1 MKKALKFLTVSIML
15 WACLLG
21 MSSLAFADA
30 AMDFEITSVAYEG
43 GVLTAVGQFKNIGDK
58 SIADVTKVNVKIVLH
73 NAAGDSK
80 EVANHDFTDL
90 KLNIKPGEVATYTLT
105 FSDVPEYTDAT
116 SWTAEE
122 GNWEYTYFDEA
133 PVAPVVEVPVVEVPV
148 VEATVAPE
156 TAPAS
161 LDFAVTSVFY
171 EEGNL
176 KAKGTFLNTGG
187 KNIDVVQKV
196 SVKIT
201 LHNDAGDS
209 KEVANQ
215 YFSDLAVHL
224 KPADAVEYTL
234 TFTGVPEYTDA
245 TSYTAE
251 EGEWE
256 YTYFE

>member
-1 MKKALKFLTVSIML
+1 VKKVLKFLTVSVVL

-30 AMDFEITSVAYEG
+30 ALDFEVTSVAYEG

-58 SIADVTKVNVKIVLH
+58 NIADVTKVNVKIVLH
-73 NAAGDSK
+73 NDAGDSK
-80 EVANHDFTDL
+80 QVADHNFSDL
-90 KLNIKPGEVATYTLT
+90 KLNIKPGEAATYTLT

-122 GNWEYTYFDEA
+122 GDWEYTYFDDAPTIAPEA
-133 PVAPVVEVPVVEVPV
+133 PAAPAP
-148 VEATVAPE
+148 EAPAASAPE
-156 TAPAS
+156 TAPAA
-161 LDFAVTSVFY
+161 LDFTVISVFY
-171 EEGNL
+171 EGGDL
-176 KAKGTFLNTGG
+176 KATGVFTNTGG

-196 SVKIT
+196 SVKII
-201 LHNDAGDS
+201 LHNAAGDS

-215 YFSDLAVHL
+215 YFTDLAVHL
-224 KPADAVEYTL
+224 KPVELKEYTL
-234 TFTGVPEYTDA
+234 TFTGIPEYTDA
-245 TSYTAE
+245 TAWTAE

>member
-1 MKKALKFLTVSIML
+1 MKKVLKFLTVSIML

-30 AMDFEITSVAYEG
+30 AMDFEITSVAYEN
-43 GVLTAVGQFKNIGDK
+43 GVLTAVGNFKNTGDK
-58 SIADVTKVNVKIVLH
+58 SIADVTKVDVKIILH
-73 NAAGDSK
+73 NDAGDSK
-80 EVANHDFTDL
+80 EVANHYFTDL
-90 KLNIKPGEVATYTLT
+90 KLNIKPGEAAEYTLT

-122 GNWEYTYFDEA
+122 GEWEFTYFDDAPAVTPAPAEEA
-133 PVAPVVEVPVVEVPV
+133 AAP
-148 VEATVAPE
+148 APAAD
-156 TAPAS
+156 TAPAA
-161 LDFAVTSVFY
+161 LDFSVLSVFY
-171 EEGNL
+171 EDGSL
-176 KAKGTFLNTGG
+176 KASGVFTNTGG

-196 SVKIT
+196 SVKII

-215 YFSDLAVHL
+215 YFTDLPVHL
-224 KPADAVEYTL
+224 KPVEMKEYTL
-234 TFTGVPEYTDA
+234 IFTGVPEYTDA
-245 TSYTAE
+245 TSWTAE